1 MSHNMT
7 RNSHPVPS
15 GAPHA
20 PAVRARFRLRAFAA
34 SGLAACL
41 AASGFGL
48 ESFGPSAAQA
58 GPLSIASRAD
68 VSLPKL
74 TEDVHYTG
82 RRHRHRHRGGDA
94 AAAAALGAF
103 GLIMGAAIASS
114 RCRYVDPWG
123 RCVRHRSY
131 YYGPSY
137 YEPAYVG
144 GYYPAYRRR
153 VVHYPRVYHH
163 RYVVHR
169 SGPRFVT
176 HRAGPRYVHR
186 GGAPHFG
193 RHRR

>member
-7 RNSHPVPS
+7 HDPHPLPS
-15 GAPHA
+15 GAPRA
-20 PAVRARFRLRAFAA
+20 PVVRARFRLRALAA

-48 ESFGPSAAQA
+48 EAFGPRAAQA
-58 GPLSIASRAD
+58 GPLTIASRAD
-68 VSLPKL
+68 VSLPKA
-74 TEDVHYTG
+74 TQDVHYTG
-82 RRHRHRHRGGDA
+82 WRHRHRHRGGGA

-123 RCVRHRSY
+123 RCVRYRSY
-131 YYGPSY
+131 YYGPGY
-137 YEPAYVG
+137 YGPAYVG
-144 GYYPAYRRR
+144 GYYPAYRSR
-153 VVHYPRVYHH
+153 VYYPRVHRH

-169 SGPRFVT
+169 AGPRFVT

-186 GGAPHFG
+186 AGGPRIG